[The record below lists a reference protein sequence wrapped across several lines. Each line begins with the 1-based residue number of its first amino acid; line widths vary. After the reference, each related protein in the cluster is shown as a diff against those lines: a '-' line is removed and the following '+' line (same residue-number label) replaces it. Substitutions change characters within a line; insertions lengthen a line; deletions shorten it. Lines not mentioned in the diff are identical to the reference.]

1 MAQAL
6 WFRPGLEA
14 SFLAVLTALSGAWN
28 SEADTDKSGSALSIF
43 QRSPHLET
51 RLPAS
56 LKLPETRWAGKDS
69 LS

>member
-1 MAQAL
+1 MAQTL

-14 SFLAVLTALSGAWN
+14 PFLAELTALSGAWN
-28 SEADTDKSGSALSIF
+28 SEADKTSKSGSALSIL

-56 LKLPETRWAGKDS
+56 LKCQKPAGQERT
-69 LS
+69 L